1 MDANNLVT
9 ATKFPED
16 TISTTSDIDINAES
30 TDSTCTVPAKRTF
43 SRLDNLRQ
51 HAQTVHTD
59 DQAMNEQMMPQGN
72 GTPVPGRGGRR
83 ASKARPVTST
93 GYEGSG
99 NPDVMYPGL
108 SQSKPGRNDFS
119 DPSSVRKKEKED
131 VGYLDNVNDQNENHH
146 FDNGD
151 THSHRFRPQPH
162 PHPYLNYPHDS
173 QYGFYS
179 SSSSDYSSTTPTP
192 IPMASYST
200 SYPHHQHST
209 SYAGPPPPIVPSTSP
224 SISSSSPSQSP
235 VQDFREPEY
244 ESFSSTGGNFPYL
257 TSQMSLGSASAS
269 APYLPLSSLNS
280 LNTDTLSGPGRRPTP
295 TRLSS
300 RTSHPRLNDLN
311 AYPSSNG
318 AMQGMRHGGGRSPN
332 PRSPFR
338 PSPLSGPA
346 SGTSPGSYFPLVPSN
361 GNDISQLHNMGM
373 EQQHRQQ
380 QAQRQQLRS
389 PSSQSQSSTSLPGT
403 PFDEGVPDGYFT
415 ATNGNGYFSHQQQ
428 RQRVPSVPMFR
439 LPLNLLV
446 RSRLDNLRVSSYI
459 RDLKKSPTLV
469 LSSKMSVNPSWDPLR
484 SPYAPFLDTN
494 YAASPSERLGLQAFL
509 SEPEQE
515 LSHLDSEISRTEA
528 LLDELRA
535 QRVQVKTF
543 V

>member
-30 TDSTCTVPAKRTF
+30 TDSTCTVPAKRVRPPPSKTFECRGYGDCRMVFSRSEHLARHIRKHTGERPFPCHCGKTF

-59 DQAMNEQMMPQGN
+59 DQAMNEQMMRELGKVHANMVAANKHAFQAQGN

-318 AMQGMRHGGGRSPN
+318 TIQGMRHGGGRSPN

-346 SGTSPGSYFPLVPSN
+346 SATSPGSYFPLVPSN
-361 GNDISQLHNMGM
+361 GNDISQLHNMSM

-403 PFDEGVPDGYFT
+403 PFDEGVPDGYLT

-428 RQRVPSVPMFR
+428 RQRVPSVPSMGHGAMQNGYASF
-439 LPLNLLV
+439 
-446 RSRLDNLRVSSYI
+446 SAEG
-459 RDLKKSPTLV
+459 
-469 LSSKMSVNPSWDPLR
+469 SVG
-484 SPYAPFLDTN
+484 YF
-494 YAASPSERLGLQAFL
+494 G
-509 SEPEQE
+509 
-515 LSHLDSEISRTEA
+515 I
-528 LLDELRA
+528 
-535 QRVQVKTF
+535 
-543 V
+543 